1 MIIILIIMKIDY
13 HHHCHDGSGKTTA
26 AGRKQRST
34 TDCGS
39 RATKSNKYD
48 IFKIVMIIEHYHYD
62 KNHQYVTECWT
73 PGSKNLIFDLKRW
86 APEPDCPFFSGASK
100 FTKTS
105 KVY

>member
-1 MIIILIIMKIDY
+1 MKIDY
-13 HHHCHDGSGKTTA
+13 HHHCHLGSGKTTA
-26 AGRKQRST
+26 AGRRQRST

-48 IFKIVMIIEHYHYD
+48 IFKIVMNVIIMM
-62 KNHQYVTECWT
+62 KTTKECLA
-73 PGSKNLIFDLKRW
+73 PGSKNLLFDLKRW
-86 APEPDCPFFSGASK
+86 APEPDCPFFSRAPK

>member
-13 HHHCHDGSGKTTA
+13 HHHHCHHGSGRTTA

-48 IFKIVMIIEHYHYD
+48 IFKIVM
-62 KNHQYVTECWT
+62 
-73 PGSKNLIFDLKRW
+73 
-86 APEPDCPFFSGASK
+86 
-100 FTKTS
+100 TS
-105 KVY
+105 KVYYGEPLILFSKTWDFVPIRGGGGK